1 MLEQATKS
9 SYTWNYARSIEVID
23 YQFCNQL
30 YVPVSEEESFVV
42 LQPTLQRKGK
52 AKCQRCIFQKGKH
65 VGVTTNIYLRKMLE
79 KKNKKQASKEKGGK
93 KENKLSS

>member
-1 MLEQATKS
+1 
-9 SYTWNYARSIEVID
+9 
-23 YQFCNQL
+23 
-30 YVPVSEEESFVV
+30 VPVSEEESFVV

-79 KKNKKQASKEKGGK
+79 KMKKKRSADF
-93 KENKLSS
+93 ENKGSGVIYAWGRY